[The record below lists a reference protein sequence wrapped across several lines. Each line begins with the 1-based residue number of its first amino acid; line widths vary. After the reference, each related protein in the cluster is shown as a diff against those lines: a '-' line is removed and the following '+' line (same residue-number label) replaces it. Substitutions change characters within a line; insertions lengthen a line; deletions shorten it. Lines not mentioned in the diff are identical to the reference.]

1 MKSSKNSIKT
11 FFVGLLATIG
21 ALTLLAVLVVVVG
34 ILVVVPAGKSVPDR
48 IILEVDLEKSLVE
61 YVPDDP
67 LAKVLMHGATT
78 VRDVVEVLERASE
91 DERVVGL
98 VARVGTGTA
107 SSMADELLPMDWM
120 GLAVVQEVRDA
131 VKAFAE
137 KGKFTVAY
145 AETFGEFGAG
155 NSAYY
160 LATAFDEVY
169 LQPSG
174 DVGLTGLMYES
185 PFVAGTLDKLHL
197 KPRADHRKEY
207 KSALNMLTE
216 TEYTEA
222 HREAMEKVMNSH
234 FDQIVRGITE
244 ARGVSKQQVMQL
256 MDRAPLLGEEA
267 VEAKLVDG
275 LLYRDQVYQKLKTKA
290 EDADLLYLG
299 KYLQRA
305 GRPHERGPTIA
316 LIYGVGLVHRG
327 VSEYDILFDSPSMG
341 SDTVA
346 AAFRAAAADDKV
358 KAILFRVNSPGGS
371 YVASDTIWR
380 EVVQAKQ
387 AGKPVI
393 VSMGNVAGSGGY
405 FVAIPATKIVA
416 QPATITGSIGVVG
429 GKILTR
435 EFWRE
440 HIGVTWDEVH
450 TNENAT
456 FAAATHDF
464 SPQQWQKVQE
474 LLDRI
479 YKDFTTTVAQGR
491 QMEHSKVLSLAK
503 GRIWTGQDAKRHG
516 LVDELGG
523 FDVALRLARTQAGLD
538 ADAPVT
544 LKQFPRPR
552 RLLER
557 LVERGPDS
565 SQPAAQTAAAHQV
578 FKTIRPLCEIAREI
592 GLIENNDMLRMP
604 LFSVSR

>member
-1 MKSSKNSIKT
+1 MESSKNSIRT
-11 FFVGLLATIG
+11 FLVGLLAVIG
-21 ALTLLAVLVVVVG
+21 VLTLLAVLVVVVG
-34 ILVVVPAGKSVPDR
+34 IMVIVPARKSVPER
-48 IILEVDLEKSLVE
+48 VILEVDLEKSLVE

-78 VRDVVEVLERASE
+78 VRDVVEALERASE

-98 VARVGTGTA
+98 VARIGTP
-107 SSMADELLPMDWM
+107 SSMADELLPGNWM

-131 VKAFAE
+131 VKAFAAT
-137 KGKFTVAY
+137 GKFTVAY
-145 AETFGEFGAG
+145 ADTFGEFGPG

-174 DVGLTGLMYES
+174 DLGLTGLMYES

-197 KPRADHRKEY
+197 TPRADHRKEY
-207 KSALNMLTE
+207 KSTLNMLTE
-216 TEYTEA
+216 TKYTEA

-234 FDQIVRGITE
+234 LDQIVRGITE
-244 ARGVSKQQVMQL
+244 ARGVSKQKVMQL

-267 VEAKLVDG
+267 LEAKLVDD
-275 LLYRDQVYQKLKTKA
+275 LLYRDQVYQKVKAKA
-290 EDADLLYLG
+290 EGADLLYLG

-358 KAILFRVNSPGGS
+358 KAILFRINSPGGS

-405 FVAIPATKIVA
+405 FVAVPATKIVA

-474 LLDRI
+474 LLDRV
-479 YKDFTTTVAQGR
+479 YADFTTKVAQGR
-491 QMEHSKVLSLAK
+491 QMQKSKVLSLAK
-503 GRIWTGQDAKRHG
+503 GRIWSGQDAKRHG

-523 FDVALRLARTQAGLD
+523 FDVALRLARMQVGLD

-544 LKQFPRPR
+544 LKQFPRPK
-552 RLLER
+552 RLLES

-565 SQPAAQTAAAHQV
+565 SQPAAQIVAAYQV
-578 FKTIRPLCEIAREI
+578 LETVRPLCEIAREI
-592 GLIENNDMLRMP
+592 GLIENTDVLRMP
-604 LFSVSR
+604 SFSVSR